1 MFEIY
6 LIYLVGKR
14 HSGKRLVIREPL
26 KAEHIVIKYAVKA
39 NILHAQL
46 IVNELYMITN
56 ILSVQLEGMI
66 VADSELPGKISRNG
80 FCIFIYYDF
89 HMHLT
94 RTFTICLT
102 LC

>member
-1 MFEIY
+1 MRNQAL
-6 LIYLVGKR
+6 LIAIKKEFF
-14 HSGKRLVIREPL
+14 GKRLVIREPL

-66 VADSELPGKISRNG
+66 VADSELSGKISRNG